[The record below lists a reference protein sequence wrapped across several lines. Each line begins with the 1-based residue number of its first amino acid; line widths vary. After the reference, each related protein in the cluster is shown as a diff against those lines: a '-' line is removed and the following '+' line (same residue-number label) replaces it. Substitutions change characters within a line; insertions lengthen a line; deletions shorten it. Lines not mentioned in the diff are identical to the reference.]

1 MNNNLRIWVGWVGK
15 NWECHLYSWGGNKFN
30 TEVMI
35 LGQISEMMSNI
46 AQATYKKKKSAF
58 SIYTG
63 LEKLL

>member
-1 MNNNLRIWVGWVGK
+1 
-15 NWECHLYSWGGNKFN
+15 
-30 TEVMI
+30 
-35 LGQISEMMSNI
+35 MSNI

>member
-46 AQATYKKKKSAF
+46 AQATYKKKNQPSV
-58 SIYTG
+58 STLG
-63 LEKLL
+63 